1 MRSLRAGAKLS
12 AALTLILVLG
22 LARTAAA
29 QTNVNPLTFGNNYF
43 VTGDYV
49 VGGAYNMNTNM
60 VTIGSNTYTI
70 GTINI
75 PDANNPGITGAK
87 SVPTGAQIVAAFL
100 YWQTVEKIG
109 VMPGQPGSG
118 QIGYFRPLKNGGPPA
133 PGYLITGVDLMS
145 QNTVSFSN
153 GGCTGGSTG
162 KVVRTY
168 RASVGGYLPQD
179 PSGNILANSTYEV
192 RLPSSGS
199 NTPLTLG
206 ATLVIIYRVLA
217 PNFPLNSIV
226 IYDGPFAPGGTLLTM
241 TQTVQGFYQ
250 AGQNGHAAQN
260 PPLLS
265 RLTHIVG
272 SGHSNKFQN
281 VYLNNLNTPLPSPYR
296 NGLPPF
302 PGWYGSWD
310 NTTWTFDPNQTY
322 VKFANPVGEDSASA
336 TTKVVP
342 TTSNQGCVSWGAVIF
357 STTVKN
363 NDNDGLLD
371 VWKVPAAPNANTPG
385 YCDASVNEGVCKVGD
400 ASWVDLPGAV
410 HGEKDV
416 FLQLDYMCSSVTG
429 PNSCDTSQVNPN
441 FTNYSFD
448 PRLTGAVD
456 KMTNAFFLGGG
467 IHLHVNP
474 VNPMG
479 TTQPV
484 HAIQEQTCMDN
495 SNNPLCASVAT
506 NGLTPFPG
514 QPGVVGWKA
523 GLEFLKN
530 QPLNPI
536 LDGTTWT
543 ETQCANNPSTCIRRF
558 QYGRKDSYHYAV
570 FAHAIGRPTW
580 GLQGG
585 SLTSVVAL
593 HNTVA
598 FTTAAPHGLVVDPHL
613 GNGRVTIADAITN
626 PNLNGTYLVQSVSPP
641 AGVFAITQTSMDA
654 AGIATY
660 TFSGNPPPLASD
672 LVTVT
677 NTTNGNAVF
686 NVGNVTILTV
696 DAVHSTFTVNFKV
709 SGFLPKAIAA
719 QNETGGCA
727 PAVPTGACAHTNR
740 PPFFFTINI
749 TTPVSPQT
757 SYTELT
763 DPNLTVTPG
772 QATTGSGFSDIGGAD
787 TLVTLGLWGD
797 PSLPSPPA
805 PQAPGQTKN
814 VQAGTFMHE
823 LGHTLGLTHGGLFYD
838 NLAQNPQDY
847 TPTLDANCK
856 SNYQSVMN
864 YMFQSDLLGPNSD
877 VLDFSSQQLGTLS
890 EKLLMSIA
898 TTDGSAVKFS
908 TTTWYDL
915 TPNFR
920 IDPLTHLPIQVG
932 SKAKH
937 HCDGSPMFF
946 NANVPPFSAD
956 VTPIM
961 YPHVNQA
968 LPNPWPAASLDI
980 NFDGMIDTGPHGYRG
995 YDDWANIDLRQI
1007 GATGS
1012 DISGA
1017 GHLGGGPG
1025 HLGGGPGHLGGGPG
1039 HLGGGPGHL
1048 GGGPGVEID
1057 FETANAVTRPP
1068 RNLMAAEEISPRF
1081 IDLSWTAPSFGQIGA
1096 YRIYRSADGGRT
1108 FALLATVPG
1117 SQTTYRDGVTT
1128 PPPCN
1133 TTGYQYFVTAV
1144 LAGTFAAFP
1153 PGPTEGQESEPSN
1166 TVSTGQNGQI
1176 LTGCYTPPSPL
1187 FVSPRAGSSP
1197 LAGSHVA
1204 VIWTVQDASNNKGT
1218 SANNPGSNS
1227 LVAIG
1232 PISNDLLCI
1241 SSTANPPVNTPSTKI
1256 SAAGSNITFDGTSQF
1271 SFNWNTAQGFS
1282 GGPFPPGCYRLE
1294 LDLDSG
1300 QPTSGNL
1307 PASTFQVQFYLSDVN
1322 ESVLINT
1329 TSLPDATVGIAYNQA
1344 LQETGGV
1351 RALKWIVVPNSGSLP
1366 PSFTLDPA
1374 SGTISGT
1381 TLTAGTYQFT
1391 VQVTDSIGDF
1401 GTQPLTLKVHIFVST
1416 SQPSANPPFVAT
1428 TTLTNAVVG
1437 SPYNNTVY
1445 ESGGVSDGVKPFT
1458 WTIVPGSLTLN
1469 GSPAPDGSL
1478 GIAFQ
1483 LNTVAGGNNG
1493 TLSGTPTAPG
1503 TYTFTA
1509 MVTDSSGNTGTQTLT
1524 LNVADAVFGDLIVV
1538 DGPPSNAPS
1547 GTLLRVTQTGT
1558 TTGTIATISTGQP
1571 NGVAVDSNN
1580 GNIYATVAPLAG
1592 VGTAGVIQVSQFGTT
1607 SSNNTFY
1614 NSVVSSGVLKNP
1626 VAVAVDSAG
1635 NVYVADNQADA
1646 IYKFNSSG
1654 TLLNPSPFAPL
1665 PVSSV
1670 MHVRMAFDTNGNLMV
1685 ASDKVN
1691 GASGVIEV
1699 DQINTSTGTP
1709 TVLYNTLTNAGLTD
1723 ALTAVNAS
1731 AAITSF
1737 AITNN
1742 VVTFQGV
1749 NNFTAGTMI
1758 QIKGLAT
1765 GTYLDGQ
1772 ILTVLSNGLSGTQ
1785 FEANF
1790 NNPAVPSTADAGTA
1804 TTSAAITSFSITSNV
1819 VTFQAANNFTAGT
1832 MVQINGL
1839 STGAYL
1845 NGQTLTVLSAGLSGA
1860 QFEANFSNPD
1870 VSSTAD
1876 SGTATASAAITS
1888 FAVSNNIVT
1897 LQATN
1902 TFTAGTMVQIS
1913 GLTTGTYLNG
1923 QTLTVL
1929 STGLSGPQFEANF
1942 NNPNVP
1948 STNDSGTATSQ
1959 TAAYTGTFSPPLPV
1973 GSLVAIS
1980 GFTNNGNN
1988 SPINSPFTV
1997 VSCTGTTLVVN
2008 NPNGISETHAGTAT
2022 FGIASVGGVATF
2034 SDSSIDVADSGMQT
2048 IYKITTMPS
2057 LAVAPDISTTN
2068 ALCCNI
2074 SGMTNPSQGTTLFVT
2089 LDQAAQVQQAVPPST
2104 VITILNGKPLTFPN
2118 DVTWYSKH

>member
-1 MRSLRAGAKLS
+1 MKVPSSREIRKTFMRSLRAGAKLS

-660 TFSGNPPPLASD
+660 TFSGNPPPLAGD

-686 NVGNVTILTV
+686 NVSNVTILTV
-696 DAVHSTFTVNFKV
+696 DAVHLTFTVNFKV

-890 EKLLMSIA
+890 EKLLMPIA

-1081 IDLSWTAPSFGQIGA
+1081 VDLSWTAPSFGQIGA

-1232 PISNDLLCI
+1232 PISNDVLCV
-1241 SSTANPPVNTPSTKI
+1241 SSTANPPVNTPRTPI
-1256 SAAGSNITFDGTSQF
+1256 SAAGTITFDGTSQF
-1271 SFNWNTAQGFS
+1271 SFDWNTAQGFS

-1307 PASTFQVQFYLSDVN
+1307 PASAFQVQFYLSDVN

-1351 RALKWIVVPNSGSLP
+1351 TALNWIVVPNSGSLP
-1366 PSFTLDPA
+1366 PSFTVDPA

-1416 SQPSANPPFVAT
+1416 SQPPANPPFVAT
-1428 TTLTNAVVG
+1428 TTLANAVVG

-1478 GIAFQ
+1478 GITFQ
-1483 LNTVAGGNNG
+1483 LNTVGGGNNG

-1503 TYTFTA
+1503 AYTFTA
-1509 MVTDSSGNTGTQTLT
+1509 MVTDSAGNTGTQTLT
-1524 LNVADAVFGDLIVV
+1524 LNVADALFGDLIVV
-1538 DGPPSNAPS
+1538 DGAPLANPLA
-1547 GTLLRVTQTGT
+1547 GTLFRVTPAGT
-1558 TTGTIATISTGQP
+1558 SGTIAAISTGQP
-1571 NGVAVDSNN
+1571 SGVAVDAST
-1580 GNIYATVAPLAG
+1580 GNIYVAANS
-1592 VGTAGVIQVSQFGTT
+1592 VGGNGTT
-1607 SSNNTFY
+1607 RIVKIDPFG
-1614 NSVVSSGVLKNP
+1614 VVTDPFIAAFPIVGAVLQNP
-1626 VAVAVDSAG
+1626 IALAVDASG
-1635 NVYVADNQADA
+1635 NVYVADNIANA
-1646 IYKFNSSG
+1646 IYEFNSSG
-1654 TLLNPSPFAPL
+1654 TQVGAGPFASL
-1665 PVSSV
+1665 PSSSGV
-1670 MHVRMAFDTNGNLMV
+1670 PNHIRMAFDNSGNLDV
-1685 ASDKVN
+1685 ASDN
-1691 GASGVIEV
+1691 IGGVAGQVEV
-1699 DQINTSTGTP
+1699 DQITSNVTL
-1709 TVLYNTLTNAGLTD
+1709 TVLYNTTSKSTATYP
-1723 ALTAVNAS
+1723 LTAAS
-1731 AAITSF
+1731 AAD
-1737 AITNN
+1737 
-1742 VVTFQGV
+1742 V
-1749 NNFTAGTMI
+1749 NGN
-1758 QIKGLAT
+1758 
-1765 GTYLDGQ
+1765 
-1772 ILTVLSNGLSGTQ
+1772 
-1785 FEANF
+1785 
-1790 NNPAVPSTADAGTA
+1790 
-1804 TTSAAITSFSITSNV
+1804 TT
-1819 VTFQAANNFTAGT
+1819 
-1832 MVQINGL
+1832 
-1839 STGAYL
+1839 
-1845 NGQTLTVLSAGLSGA
+1845 
-1860 QFEANFSNPD
+1860 
-1870 VSSTAD
+1870 
-1876 SGTATASAAITS
+1876 
-1888 FAVSNNIVT
+1888 
-1897 LQATN
+1897 
-1902 TFTAGTMVQIS
+1902 
-1913 GLTTGTYLNG
+1913 
-1923 QTLTVL
+1923 
-1929 STGLSGPQFEANF
+1929 
-1942 NNPNVP
+1942 
-1948 STNDSGTATSQ
+1948 
-1959 TAAYTGTFSPPLPV
+1959 YTGTFSPTIPANSSV
-1973 GSLVAIS
+1973 TIA
-1980 GFTNNGNN
+1980 GFTSATNNGT
-1988 SPINSPFTV
+1988 FTV
-1997 VSCTGTTLVVN
+1997 VSCSSTQLVVMNSGGMAETPN
-2008 NPNGISETHAGTAT
+2008 NPGSATLQLTAIGTVG
-2022 FGIASVGGVATF
+2022 GIAVF
-2034 SDSSIDVADSGMQT
+2034 SDGSIDVADSGAKA
-2048 IYKITTMPS
+2048 IYKITNPGAANMSVTT
-2057 LAVAPDISTTN
+2057 DISAVTAVN
-2068 ALCCNI
+2068 PPPSPLCCNI
-2074 SGMTNPSQGTTLFVT
+2074 NGMANPPGGASTNLFITLTGVNNT
-2089 LDQAAQVQQAVPPST
+2089 KPQLQQAVPATST
-2104 VITILNGKPLTFPN
+2104 VTTVNLTYSLTQASAASGGNTTYMGTFSPTIAAGSFVTIAGFTTNATNNGTFAVVSCSSTQLVVVNGNGVAESNSGTAQTVPLTFPN